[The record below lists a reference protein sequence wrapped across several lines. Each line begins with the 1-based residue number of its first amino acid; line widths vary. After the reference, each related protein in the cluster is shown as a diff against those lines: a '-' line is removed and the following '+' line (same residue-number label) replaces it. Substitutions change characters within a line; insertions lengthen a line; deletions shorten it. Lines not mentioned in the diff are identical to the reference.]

1 MFVVITGASR
11 GIGMELAYI
20 YAKHKYNLFLT
31 CKKNIIELYRL
42 KNELEEKF
50 GIVVIIKKGHI
61 ENGDL
66 EKINDIYLLIN
77 NASIAEYNLF
87 CDTTIDRYYEII
99 DANII
104 DCLLATREVLPK
116 LQKNKMGIIL
126 NISSIWGIVGSSME
140 SVYSLTK
147 AGIIGFTKSLAKEN
161 EFTGVSIFSIALGMV
176 DTDMNNNLSNE
187 DKKNI
192 IEKLDNKK
200 MMTKEFVANKIFEII
215 LNNSYKNG
223 DVIEI
228 NNGLK

>member
-1 MFVVITGASR
+1 MYAVITGASS
-11 GIGMELAYI
+11 GIGRELAYI

-31 CKKNIIELYRL
+31 CKKNIIKLYEL
-42 KNELEEKF
+42 KIELEEKF

-66 EKINDIYLLIN
+66 ENINDIYLLIN
-77 NASIAEYNLF
+77 NASISEYNLF
-87 CDTTIDRYYEII
+87 CDTKIEKYYEII
-99 DANII
+99 DSNII
-104 DCLLATREVLPK
+104 DCLFATREVLPK
-116 LQKNKMGIIL
+116 LQKNKMGVIL

-161 EFTGVSIFSIALGMV
+161 EYTGVSIFSIALGMV

-187 DKKNI
+187 DKKYI

-200 MMTKEFVANKIFEII
+200 MMTKKFVANKIYDII
-215 LNNSYKNG
+215 LNKLYKNG